1 MTTLQS
7 EKPTKVR
14 WMVFGSLL
22 ALCTVNYIDRAV
34 ISICMPSIEADLHF
48 GPALVGVILSALF
61 LGLYADADSFRL
73 DCGPSGAGQ
82 DYSGIRDFVGYIS
95 GYYRLF
101 EQ

>member
-1 MTTLQS
+1 MTTLHS

-48 GPALVGVILSALF
+48 GPALVGVILSAFFWGYTLMQI
-61 LGLYADADSFRL
+61 
-73 DCGPSGAGQ
+73 PSGWIADRKGPAKTILG
-82 DYSGIRDFVGYIS
+82 SWI
-95 GYYRLF
+95 
-101 EQ
+101 

>member
-34 ISICMPSIEADLHF
+34 ISICMPSIEADST
-48 GPALVGVILSALF
+48 LVLLW
-61 LGLYADADSFRL
+61 
-73 DCGPSGAGQ
+73 
-82 DYSGIRDFVGYIS
+82 
-95 GYYRLF
+95 
-101 EQ
+101 